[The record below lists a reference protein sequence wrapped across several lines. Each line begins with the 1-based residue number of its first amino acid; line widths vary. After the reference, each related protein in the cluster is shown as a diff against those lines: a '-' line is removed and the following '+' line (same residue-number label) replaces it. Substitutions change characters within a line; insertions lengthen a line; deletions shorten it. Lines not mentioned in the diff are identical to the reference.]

1 LLIQA
6 KKSFTREV
14 FDEFIRG
21 LREAGHSIEI
31 GDLYQMDFKADM
43 DLEQYTRET
52 GADPEAPLTEDI
64 RHEHAKINAADA
76 LAFIYPV
83 W

>member
-1 LLIQA
+1 
-6 KKSFTREV
+6 
-14 FDEFIRG
+14 
-21 LREAGHSIEI
+21 
-31 GDLYQMDFKADM
+31 MDFKADM